1 MSKNT
6 VVTMALAAAGLLAV
20 AGCSSSGT
28 NQGKDNKPAPNPQ
41 EVVLKAAQDYQSAAN
56 RQDWHTACT
65 LSSAR
70 LRGGT
75 VADCVST
82 NTVTSP
88 AADSASPSSTV
99 SPPTYADGSTPA
111 PIATS
116 TPSGPD
122 RASDG
127 PITAETVLD
136 VPASG
141 QHPAGYGVFLFWSV
155 SWPGQPATM
164 DCRALRLVQ
173 EGGTWVVDQHEDN
186 LNRADQLRTA
196 LLGG

>member
-1 MSKNT
+1 MKNT
-6 VVTMALAAAGLLAV
+6 VVTVALAAGLLAV
-20 AGCSSSGT
+20 AGCSSTGT
-28 NQGKDNKPAPNPQ
+28 DTGKDSKPAPNPTAA
-41 EVVLKAAQDYQSAAN
+41 VLKAAQDYQSAAN
-56 RQDWHTACT
+56 RQDWQTVCT

-82 NTVTSP
+82 NTVTP
-88 AADSASPSSTV
+88 AASTSASPSSTV
-99 SPPTYADGSTPA
+99 KPPTYADGSTPA

-127 PITAETVLD
+127 PLTPGDVLA

-141 QHPAGYGVFLFWSV
+141 DHPAGYGVFLSFTV
-155 SWPGQPATM
+155 TWPGQSATT
-164 DCRALRLVQ
+164 DYRALRLVQ
-173 EGGTWVVDQHEDN
+173 EAGGWVVDQHESN
-186 LNRADQLRTA
+186 IQRADQLRSA